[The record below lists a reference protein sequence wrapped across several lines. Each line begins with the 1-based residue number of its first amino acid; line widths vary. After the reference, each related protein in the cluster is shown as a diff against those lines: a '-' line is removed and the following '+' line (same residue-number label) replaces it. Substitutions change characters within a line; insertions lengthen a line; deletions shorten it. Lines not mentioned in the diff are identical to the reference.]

1 MGRRLGIPPST
12 IVYYKDRFSRFIP
25 SAGGTGRR
33 RRYPSE
39 SLELFRRIREM
50 FENNW
55 SVEQIEQELTACR
68 GELFDAG
75 KLEGAEAGS
84 AADGGAIR
92 IATLLAK
99 MSDVLENQALFRGE
113 IRSLRDE
120 VASLRQERDV
130 AEAHQREKVAELE
143 REIERLR
150 LLADG
155 RNRNGALEFPPSEYL
170 DLPLVIRTGLGEYL
184 GVLGRNSRAFGLKDF
199 VALLERSTD
208 RGEAVDLRWRREGD
222 AEWRLAVVAAV
233 DSDDTRRIVLST
245 ARTVTPSGNAVVRVL
260 KLTINDQDAPD
271 SLLLSLFR
279 QIRESFEG

>member
-1 MGRRLGIPPST
+1 
-12 IVYYKDRFSRFIP
+12 
-25 SAGGTGRR
+25 
-33 RRYPSE
+33 
-39 SLELFRRIREM
+39 M

-130 AEAHQREKVAELE
+130 AEAHQREEVGPVFGPLGGKTKVDRFMGYA
-143 REIERLR
+143 
-150 LLADG
+150 
-155 RNRNGALEFPPSEYL
+155 
-170 DLPLVIRTGLGEYL
+170 
-184 GVLGRNSRAFGLKDF
+184 AFSGQ
-199 VALLERSTD
+199 A
-208 RGEAVDLRWRREGD
+208 RGG
-222 AEWRLAVVAAV
+222 
-233 DSDDTRRIVLST
+233 
-245 ARTVTPSGNAVVRVL
+245 TPSG
-260 KLTINDQDAPD
+260 
-271 SLLLSLFR
+271 LST
-279 QIRESFEG
+279 